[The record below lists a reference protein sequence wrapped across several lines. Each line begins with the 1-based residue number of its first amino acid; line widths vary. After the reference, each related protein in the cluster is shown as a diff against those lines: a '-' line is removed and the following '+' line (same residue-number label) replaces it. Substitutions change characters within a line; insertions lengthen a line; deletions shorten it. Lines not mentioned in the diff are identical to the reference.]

1 MQRATSSAVPARRKR
16 RWALVVVAAAL
27 VPILAMTLFVSHR
40 TVALIGGRGVPPHI
54 SLGCVVTVAVTRS

>member
-40 TVALIGGRGVPPHI
+40 TVALIGEACRHI
-54 SLGCVVTVAVTRS
+54 FRWAVS